1 MLIISITEI
10 NCDYYLILCITE
22 NAKRDNGRSAKHE
35 HVLIEMFL
43 ENIFCSEK
51 IEVLSLLLVNLLP
64 SFVIVSEKIV
74 ITFNCFILFI
84 YLLTGC
90 SGSFIRRKQAWRM

>member
-10 NCDYYLILCITE
+10 NCDCYLILCITE
-22 NAKRDNGRSAKHE
+22 NAKRDYGRSAKHE

-51 IEVLSLLLVNLLP
+51 IEVLSLLISEFIAIFCYSFWEDRYYFQLLYT
-64 SFVIVSEKIV
+64 IH
-74 ITFNCFILFI
+74 LFA
-84 YLLTGC
+84 YWL
-90 SGSFIRRKQAWRM
+90 